1 MSTGRNDPC
10 PCGSGK
16 KFKVCCIPLG
26 RRQTSSHD
34 DDAPADPASLFH
46 EMRASSLSVGH
57 GVELAEL
64 RAAAG
69 TVAYYSLSSEGSKD
83 PKLGPLFRAADIAEH
98 VLEGNDAEKGEMVG
112 MFFPRLPFDVVV
124 GPGRQTAADRF
135 LLRHGPGLPA
145 ALVEAVR
152 ALIEAEDTV
161 CRVVREK
168 GTFFVEDLR
177 TGLQLRT
184 TDDVSAGTPCFI
196 CRLVRYRGLH
206 VPIALEPVDAAD
218 ASWLLGRQDEA
229 ADAAEVF
236 LRDEKIQLRSRYKG
250 AAFGEEILM
259 LADGLEEEEEE
270 PAGSPAGPDV
280 RNTDGDPLVFTTLQW
295 DVADDGKV
303 QSSLARVEG
312 LDLEETDGEVSGT
325 FVRKKRVKDRHVI
338 GESVSLGRLSL
349 KGGVLTVETN
359 SVERGEL
366 LRKKLDR
373 ALGKAAT
380 LRTVTSEPLEEA
392 LKRPVDPVAR
402 EKSRLEHE
410 RLMATPEIQQALEE
424 MGRSHSLEW
433 CDTVIPALGNRRPR
447 SLVKTESGRRKVEA
461 ILEDFER
468 RQAAWDGNPL
478 AMDLDLIRRELGLP
492 IGSSGL
498 GRPAKDLW
506 R

>member
-1 MSTGRNDPC
+1 
-10 PCGSGK
+10 
-16 KFKVCCIPLG
+16 
-26 RRQTSSHD
+26 
-34 DDAPADPASLFH
+34 
-46 EMRASSLSVGH
+46 MRASSLSVGH

-206 VPIALEPVDAAD
+206 VPIALEPVDGDD
-218 ASWLLGRQDEA
+218 APWLLESQDAA
-229 ADAAEVF
+229 ADAAETF

-250 AAFGEEILM
+250 VALGEEILR
-259 LADGLEEEEEE
+259 LADDLEEEES
-270 PAGSPAGPDV
+270 AGPPAGPDV
-280 RNTDGDPLVFTTLQW
+280 RNTDGERLVFTTLHW
-295 DVADDGKV
+295 DVTDEGKV
-303 QSSLARVEG
+303 RSSLSRVEE
-312 LDLEETDGEVSGT
+312 LDLEE
-325 FVRKKRVKDRHVI
+325 
-338 GESVSLGRLSL
+338 
-349 KGGVLTVETN
+349 
-359 SVERGEL
+359 
-366 LRKKLDR
+366 
-373 ALGKAAT
+373 AMQ
-380 LRTVTSEPLEEA
+380 
-392 LKRPVDPVAR
+392 RPVNPIAQ
-402 EKSRLEHE
+402 EKFRRRVHDLAVRRLFSR
-410 RLMATPEIQQALEE
+410 
-424 MGRSHSLEW
+424 
-433 CDTVIPALGNRRPR
+433 
-447 SLVKTESGRRKVEA
+447 
-461 ILEDFER
+461 
-468 RQAAWDGNPL
+468 
-478 AMDLDLIRRELGLP
+478 
-492 IGSSGL
+492 
-498 GRPAKDLW
+498 
-506 R
+506 